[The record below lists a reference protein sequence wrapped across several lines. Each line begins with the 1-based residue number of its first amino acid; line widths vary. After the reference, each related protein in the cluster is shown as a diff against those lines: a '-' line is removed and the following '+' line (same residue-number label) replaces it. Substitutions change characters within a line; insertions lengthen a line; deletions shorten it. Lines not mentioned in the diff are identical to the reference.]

1 LPFERE
7 LEMPMDSSTGRTILG
22 CWHND
27 HPAEGSSAA
36 MLLLAAVLFVSIPM
50 AQAAENTPRPQPP
63 LEAGADRVRVQP
75 RAKEFASP
83 NPQTSAAE
91 PRAILTL
98 CIVSSPIANRVPRFR
113 TPGSNDVDQETR
125 SGLADTACFGSG
137 SGHQRT
143 HYCRAKELLNRS
155 V

>member
-50 AQAAENTPRPQPP
+50 AQAAENTPRLQPP

-83 NPQTSAAE
+83 NHPDVGSGAARDIDIVYRE
-91 PRAILTL
+91 LTDRK
-98 CIVSSPIANRVPRFR
+98 SR
-113 TPGSNDVDQETR
+113 TPVSNPGKQ
-125 SGLADTACFGSG
+125 
-137 SGHQRT
+137 
-143 HYCRAKELLNRS
+143 
-155 V
+155 